1 MKKILVTFL
10 LVGML
15 FTLCGCDDVSF
26 QEPVKVSNETD
37 TSLNTGS
44 MFAVVEKGQYW
55 WVIYHKE
62 TKVMYLMSAGMD
74 NSGTFEV
81 MVNAEGKPMLYESQK

>member
-1 MKKILVTFL
+1 MKKILVAFL

-26 QEPVKVSNETD
+26 QDPVKHSNETD
-37 TSLNTGS
+37 VSQNSSS
-44 MFAVVEKGQYW
+44 MFAVVEKADLW

-62 TKVMYLMSAGMD
+62 TKVMYLMSYGMD
-74 NSGTFEV
+74 NCGTFEV
-81 MVNAEGKPMLYESQK
+81 MVNEDGKPMLYEPQE